1 MLQRLSAS
9 LFLLYTVTLCQITPV
24 QGQENSPYSLETTR
38 ETLLLG
44 GGAAMSLGGLV
55 LMNHITPFTAAELAA
70 LDPADV
76 NGFDRPAIGNYRT
89 SWDGD
94 WLLYGAFLFPLG
106 LLANDRAR
114 QDWQTLGVIGAEVL
128 LLQTGLNT
136 IIKSTVLRARPYAYD
151 PAAPLDQRMSR
162 DARVSFYSGHTA
174 TSAALTFFVAKV
186 FSDYLDDATA
196 KTLLWTSAAIYP
208 ALVGYLRVD
217 SGHHFPTD
225 VITGY
230 AMGALLGYF
239 IPELHRTNNDKSV
252 SVNQTVNDRTIG
264 INLRFRF

>member
-1 MLQRLSAS
+1 MILRISTS
-9 LFLLYTVTLCQITPV
+9 LLLFFTATVYQITLV
-24 QGQENSPYSLETTR
+24 QAQVSSPFSLETTR
-38 ETLLLG
+38 EALLLG
-44 GGAAMSLGGLV
+44 SGAAMSIGGLV
-55 LMNHITPFTAAELAA
+55 LMNQITPFTAAELSA
-70 LDPADV
+70 LDAADV

-114 QDWQTLGVIGAEVL
+114 RDWQTLGVIGAEVL

-151 PAAPLDQRMSR
+151 PAAPLDKRMSR

-186 FSDYLDDATA
+186 FSDYLDDTTA
-196 KTLLWTSAAIYP
+196 KTLIWTGAALYP

-217 SGHHFPTD
+217 SGNHFPTD
-225 VITGY
+225 VIAGY
-230 AMGALLGYF
+230 AVGALLGYF
-239 IPELHRTNNDKSV
+239 VPEMHRTNKEKNI
-252 SVNQTVNDRTIG
+252 SVNQTVNDRSIG
-264 INLRFRF
+264 ISMQFRF